1 MTGADRIIFVYGV
14 FATLLL
20 IAGLL
25 YTIREFR
32 EINRHPEKFAHNPF
46 LVNSPEKENTGD

>member
-1 MTGADRIIFVYGV
+1 MTTADRIIFVYGV

-20 IAGLL
+20 IGGLI

-32 EINRHPEKFAHNPF
+32 EIDEHPERFIPK
-46 LVNSPEKENTGD
+46 KK